1 MRKKINEK
9 YILILNE
16 KKKNIIVLIKVIQKK
31 INIHIQKAF
40 IFLII

>member
-16 KKKNIIVLIKVIQKK
+16 KKNIIVLIKVIQKK